1 MFQGFGYVKGM
12 DMTQFILKSEL
23 TQGKMLNTHDTL
35 STEDQKILNLGVP
48 VLLTLSTNFTTMKKQ
63 NRTRKLCKLASDSSI
78 SFFQLMGPKVQQ
90 KNIGGIYLDLDLPA
104 D

>member
-35 STEDQKILNLGVP
+35 STED
-48 VLLTLSTNFTTMKKQ
+48 
-63 NRTRKLCKLASDSSI
+63 
-78 SFFQLMGPKVQQ
+78 
-90 KNIGGIYLDLDLPA
+90 
-104 D
+104 